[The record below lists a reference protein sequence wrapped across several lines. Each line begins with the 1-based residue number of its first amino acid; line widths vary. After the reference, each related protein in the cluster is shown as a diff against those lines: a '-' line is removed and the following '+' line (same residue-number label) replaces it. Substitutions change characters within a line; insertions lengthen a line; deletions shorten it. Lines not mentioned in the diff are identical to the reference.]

1 MAQPDALPDFVAVL
15 DRVRREASSA
25 VHEAGDP
32 DADYLL
38 ASVRL
43 DEAALV
49 APCVS
54 RFAAAEIL
62 PDDPRPAVGR
72 YADRRIGLSRSIGHL
87 LQKRIT
93 GATDETR
100 AALRNVVLDAVAV
113 GYMASINAEGAAISA
128 GGDPTHFAIRMDRT
142 PEDIWNWWVVSF
154 SGDGAGAIDT
164 RFRRNVEDIGVKRLT
179 GGLRELDLL
188 PPIGR
193 RTKLVATAGTYATAG
208 LLLRVGQSNNLPDE
222 DFSGTWRHATNQ
234 WPYDDYSE

>member
-1 MAQPDALPDFVAVL
+1 MAQPDALPDFVAVV

-25 VHEAGDP
+25 VHEAGDL

-38 ASVRL
+38 ASGRL
-43 DEAALV
+43 DEAAVV

-54 RFAAAEIL
+54 RFATAEIL
-62 PDDPRPAVGR
+62 PDDPRPAIGR

-87 LQKRIT
+87 LQKRIA

-100 AALRNVVLDAVAV
+100 AALRNLVLDAVAV
-113 GYMASINAEGAAISA
+113 GYTASIDAEGAAISA
-128 GGDPTHFAIRMDRT
+128 GGDPTHFEIRMDRT

-164 RFRRNVEDIGVKRLT
+164 RFRRNVQDISVKRVT
-179 GGLRELDLL
+179 DGLRELGFL
-188 PPIGR
+188 PPMGR
-193 RTKLVATAGTYATAG
+193 RTKLVATAGTYANAG
-208 LLLRVGQSNNLPDE
+208 LLLRVGQSNNLTDE
-222 DFSGTWRHATNQ
+222 GFFGTWRHVTSR